1 MIAARNSLARVLAI
15 ARNTFAEA
23 IRMRLFLL
31 LAFVALGSLAGG
43 FVFRDFNLGASEL
56 RFIADFGF
64 GGMTL
69 FGSIIAVV
77 VTAQLLYGEFEQRT
91 VMTLLS
97 KPVSRGEFLAGK
109 LLGVWATVL
118 CFVAVLAATLLLA
131 LWARETQLVAEL
143 GEPIRGDR
151 RVPYSG
157 VLLFAV
163 LQVARLAIIS
173 SAVAFFCSYATS
185 SMFAIIMGV
194 FFWILGQAQAMAAG
208 QLEQVSSW
216 WGRAVLWL
224 FTVAVPNLR
233 SFDIGATLLQG
244 KIPTPGELALLG
256 VYAVLY
262 TLLYASFATLI
273 LRKREL

>member
-1 MIAARNSLARVLAI
+1 
-15 ARNTFAEA
+15 
-23 IRMRLFLL
+23 MRLFLL

-69 FGSIIAVV
+69 FGSVIAVV

-97 KPVSRGEFLAGK
+97 KPVSRGEFLVGK

-131 LWARETQLVAEL
+131 LWVRETQLVAEL
-143 GEPIRGDR
+143 GEAIRPDR

-185 SMFAIIMGV
+185 SLFAIFMGV
-194 FFWILGQAQAMAAG
+194 FFWILGQAQAMAAN
-208 QLEQVSSW
+208 QLEQVASW
-216 WGRAVLWL
+216 WGQLVLWFL
-224 FTVAVPNLR
+224 AVAVPNLR
-233 SFDIGATLLQG
+233 AFDIGEALLQG
-244 KIPTPGELALLG
+244 NSPPAGELALLG

-262 TLLYASFATLI
+262 TLLYSSFATLI